1 MKGEKMVD
9 ISKQIN
15 YERVKIVI
23 GLSLSAFG
31 RFIGLWTRN
40 TIETFQSGL
49 TQLDNI
55 NVGPDYPFWLPK
67 SWEVLKVPDY
77 LLQYLVLGGFIT
89 AVGLTLVASSLW
101 KRIEMYSDSQQVRPV
116 GEPTNG

>member
-55 NVGPDYPFWLPK
+55 NVGPEYPFWLPL

-77 LLQYLVLGGFIT
+77 LLQYLVVGVFIMS
-89 AVGLTLVASSLW
+89 VGITILASAGW
-101 KRIEMYSDSQQVRPV
+101 KRLEMYSDTQGKSS
-116 GEPTNG
+116 

>member
-1 MKGEKMVD
+1 MADTSVR
-9 ISKQIN
+9 IN
-15 YERVKIVI
+15 YERVKLVI

-40 TIETFQSGL
+40 TIESFQSGIK
-49 TQLDNI
+49 QLDNI
-55 NVGPDYPFWLPK
+55 NVGPDYPIWLPK

-89 AVGLTLVASSLW
+89 AVGTTILASVIW
-101 KRIEMYSDSQQVRPV
+101 KRLEMYSDSQQVKPV
-116 GEPTNG
+116 GETNNG